1 MLDQYLLRIS
11 IKSLIKIHRGKIL
24 TGAILY
30 RSEIKLSRENN
41 VLKYYNTNLLTINAS
56 PGALP
61 YMLDAWEE
69 VQDILTDLRSVNGK
83 TTVTVDGDEIVV
95 DDLPEAELKP
105 IVGHEVSIIKTESGH
120 RWFAEEDQE

>member
-1 MLDQYLLRIS
+1 MLDQYLLRIY

-30 RSEIKLSRENN
+30 SSEIKFRRENN
-41 VLKYYNTNLLTINAS
+41 VLKYYNTNLLIINAS

-69 VQDILTDLRSVNGK
+69 VQGILTDVRSVNGK

>member
-1 MLDQYLLRIS
+1 MIHYLPRIS
-11 IKSLIKIHRGKIL
+11 IEDSIQIHRGKIL
-24 TGAILY
+24 TGGILH
-30 RSEIKLSRENN
+30 RSEIKVSRENN
-41 VLKYYNTNLLTINAS
+41 ILKCYNTNFLTINAS

-69 VQDILTDLRSVNGK
+69 VQGILTEVRSVNGK

-120 RWFAEEDQE
+120 RWFAEDDQE

>member
-1 MLDQYLLRIS
+1 
-11 IKSLIKIHRGKIL
+11 
-24 TGAILY
+24 
-30 RSEIKLSRENN
+30 
-41 VLKYYNTNLLTINAS
+41 
-56 PGALP
+56 
-61 YMLDAWEE
+61 MLDAWEE

-105 IVGHEVSIIKTESGH
+105 IVGYEVSIIKTESGH